1 MLIRFL
7 LPAVLLFSGFAY
19 GQDFTK
25 PDSAA
30 NIRNKVKSVSVYL
43 NAKNLKHELFRQYF
57 YNTSGHVEREAIA
70 GEMTISYFYD
80 TQGRLN
86 KSVFRDYN
94 GKYLQSILLEYAP
107 GGNKISRV
115 LQYMHK
121 DTVNPTYAQLLDSK
135 ERVRQFERYSSG
147 MLLQCT
153 KTTYNDKNEPVWT
166 YDSIVGR
173 KVEENRNKQLVRYTA
188 LSQAGERRQH
198 WTFSYNNAQLITGAN
213 CNKFEGKPVKYTIKY
228 TAPPYAYVIKAA
240 GAGVDTAAAI
250 HLFKTDFG
258 YLLPRNESDGNDAAA
273 EEIEETSGMPKH
285 NLIYDSKGNIIRDEI
300 NYPPGSENRNRVYEY
315 EYTFY

>member
-1 MLIRFL
+1 MLRRFL
-7 LPAVLLFSGFAY
+7 LPAVLLFYGFAY
-19 GQDFTK
+19 GQDHTR

-30 NIRNKVKSVSVYL
+30 VIRNKVKSVSIYL
-43 NAKNLKHELFRQYF
+43 NAKKLEHKLYRQYF
-57 YNTSGHVEREAIA
+57 YDTSGHVEREAIA

-135 ERVRQFERYSSG
+135 ERVCQFEQYSSG
-147 MLLQCT
+147 TLLQFT
-153 KTTYNDKNEPVWT
+153 KTNYNDKNEPVWT
-166 YDSIVGR
+166 YDSIVGKQVR
-173 KVEENRNKQLVRYTA
+173 EHRNKQLIRYTL
-188 LSQAGERRQH
+188 LSQDGERKQT
-198 WTFSYNNAQLITGAN
+198 WTFSYNNTQLITGAN
-213 CNKFEGKPVKYTIKY
+213 CNNFEGKPVKYTIKY

-240 GAGVDTAAAI
+240 GAGVDTATAI
-250 HLFKTDFG
+250 RLFKTDFG
-258 YLLPRNESDGNDAAA
+258 YLLPRVELNDGEAFVEIA
-273 EEIEETSGMPKH
+273 ETPVVPKH
-285 NLIYDSKGNIIRDEI
+285 NQIYDSKGNIIRDEI